1 MQAEAE
7 ESLFL
12 QLAALLGTEP
22 ASAADSGHGA
32 GGTEAS
38 QSAKFDTDQLVFI
51 CARCDNV
58 N

>member
-22 ASAADSGHGA
+22 ASAADSGHDAG

-38 QSAKFDTDQLVFI
+38 KV
-51 CARCDNV
+51 
-58 N
+58 

>member
-22 ASAADSGHGA
+22 ASAADPGHAA

-38 QSAKFDTDQLVFI
+38 KV
-51 CARCDNV
+51 
-58 N
+58 

>member
-22 ASAADSGHGA
+22 ASAADSGHDG

-38 QSAKFDTDQLVFI
+38 KV
-51 CARCDNV
+51 
-58 N
+58 

>member
-22 ASAADSGHGA
+22 ASAADSGHAA

-38 QSAKFDTDQLVFI
+38 QSAKFDWSLSDI

>member
-22 ASAADSGHGA
+22 ASAADSGHAA

-38 QSAKFDTDQLVFI
+38 KV
-51 CARCDNV
+51 
-58 N
+58 